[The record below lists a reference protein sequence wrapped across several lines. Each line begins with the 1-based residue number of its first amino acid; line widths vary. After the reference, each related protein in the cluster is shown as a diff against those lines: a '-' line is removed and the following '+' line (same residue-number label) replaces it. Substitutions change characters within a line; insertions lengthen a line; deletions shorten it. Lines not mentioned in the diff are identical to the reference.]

1 MDAAIAD
8 VRKGK
13 GGQCTCWFINRPSAC
28 EGFQGSRKNA
38 LAVAVVLAVAHQ
50 PYLKEGWGLITSLLD
65 GGKGVVA
72 DVKGVLP
79 RDRVPEGVALWR
91 L

>member
-1 MDAAIAD
+1 MPGRVDELEPLGD
-8 VRKGK
+8 PE
-13 GGQCTCWFINRPSAC
+13 Q
-28 EGFQGSRKNA
+28 
-38 LAVAVVLAVAHQ
+38 LAPAHAVVLAVAHQ